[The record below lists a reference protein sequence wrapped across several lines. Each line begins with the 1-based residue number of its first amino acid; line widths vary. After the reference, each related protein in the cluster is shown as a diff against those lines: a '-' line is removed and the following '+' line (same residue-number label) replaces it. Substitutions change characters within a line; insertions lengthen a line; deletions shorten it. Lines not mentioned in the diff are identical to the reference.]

1 MSISDTQAAKKYA
14 SIAEV
19 AAAQTQAALQQAL
32 KAPDYASEALTYRD
46 EAEAFSGDA
55 SQSAS
60 NAASSQV
67 QALQSVNNASDFAQ
81 AASVQAGASAASAL
95 SSATSAALAQQAA
108 SDAGDTYASTAA
120 GLAATTSGKYF
131 RVPQGT
137 LSEISFIYYLNNAG
151 SALAVAEQVGMAAF
165 NARLSLTAS
174 SLISSTQDSGGLPTI
189 IQDELGGLYLPG
201 NAETVQSQLSRV
213 KKNSSPYLNLMSDS
227 NNAVFN
233 VADEMG
239 GISIPDLPGTIQ
251 SNIKRNQEQLLNL
264 IATRQVYD
272 ARDAGL
278 RNELGDRNEFIL
290 NNLAATVSANGGGVI
305 YVPKGNWGLIK
316 PILPLSGVS
325 WIGDGM
331 DATIFRPMGSLSAF
345 DAESEA
351 SYLTGCV
358 FSDFGIDGQD
368 QVTVSSGYTSSIKGM
383 YFQFFKRCFF
393 NRLKI
398 VNTGATGLGIDYA
411 YDSTIT
417 NVITENCG
425 RLAPAA
431 DGSPGASGIGIGTG
445 GNLDEPLYIAGTV
458 NRNNKNFGIFFE
470 WQFRANSTNHSRY
483 SIVSGNTCTGNYGG
497 LGDCGLDGLISIGNH
512 LCGNQYGFLLDTGT
526 LVPNPDGRP
535 APGSRGIFQ
544 GNDVSRN
551 IRSGIKYDGSKVA
564 GVGYDWKSNKIEDN
578 GAYGLEMTMGTKG
591 YSDAWIDGNSIARNQ
606 LDGIRLIDGSIN
618 NLDIT
623 NNRVFN
629 NGQNTTTGGSGI
641 VINSNV
647 TYGSISSNKLR
658 DTQATAT
665 QKYGL
670 AGTGALNTVD
680 IAENHFVR
688 NTTTAVNL
696 TGTQT
701 GVTFGRN
708 PGYN

>member
-1 MSISDTQAAKKYA
+1 MSFVDGEIPKAAKFNDLATKADLADAVTAKITELSGYQIAASASADVAAQNSQVAQNAMAASQLAAANAQSISDGGT
-14 SIAEV
+14 
-19 AAAQTQAALQQAL
+19 
-32 KAPDYASEALTYRD
+32 TY
-46 EAEAFSGDA
+46 
-55 SQSAS
+55 
-60 NAASSQV
+60 
-67 QALQSVNNASDFAQ
+67 
-81 AASVQAGASAASAL
+81 
-95 SSATSAALAQQAA
+95 ATS
-108 SDAGDTYASTAA
+108 AA
-120 GLAATTSGKYF
+120 GLAATTSGQYF

-137 LSEISFIYYLNNAG
+137 SSETSFIYYLNNAG
-151 SALAVAEQVGMAAF
+151 VALAVAQQVGSAAL
-165 NARLSLTAS
+165 NARFNLSTS
-174 SLISSTQDSGGLPTI
+174 KLISSTQDSTGLPTLV
-189 IQDELGGLYLPG
+189 QDELGGLYLPG
-201 NAETVQSQLSRV
+201 STETVQAQLSRL

-227 NNAVFN
+227 NSAVFN

-264 IATRQVYD
+264 IANRQVYD

-316 PILPLSGVS
+316 PILPLNGVS
-325 WIGDGM
+325 WVGDGM

-345 DAESEA
+345 DAESTA
-351 SYLTGCV
+351 AYLTGCV

-368 QVTVSSGYTSSIKGM
+368 QVTVTSGYTSSIKGM

-398 VNTGATGLGIDYA
+398 INTGATGLGIDYA

-431 DGSPGASGIGIGTG
+431 DGSPGASGIGIGVG

-470 WQFRANSTNHSRY
+470 WQQRTNSTNHSRY
-483 SIVSGNTCTGNYGG
+483 TIVSGNTCTGNYGG
-497 LGDCGLDGLISIGNH
+497 LGDCGLDGLVAIGNH
-512 LCGNQYGFLLDTGT
+512 LCGNQYGFLLNTGT
-526 LVPNPDGRP
+526 LVPTSDGRP

-551 IRSGIKYDGSKVA
+551 VLSGIKYDGSSVA
-564 GVGYDWKSNKIEDN
+564 GAGYDWKGNKIEDN
-578 GAYGLEMTMGTKG
+578 GAYGIEMTMGSNG

-606 LDGIRLIDGSIN
+606 LDGIRLVNGSVT

-623 NNRVFN
+623 NNRIFN
-629 NGQNTTTGGSGI
+629 NGQNTSTGGSGI
-641 VINSNV
+641 VLNASV
-647 TYGSISSNKLR
+647 TYGSISANKLR
-658 DTQATAT
+658 DTQTTAT

-670 AGTGALNTVD
+670 VGTGALTSID

-688 NTTTAVNL
+688 NTTTPVNL